1 MYYITVGLFVI
12 GASCILDPVDEEA
25 LVLLQDEELSKDD
38 VSFVESVGREPPSDV
53 LADAGE
59 RRDGLVPERFS

>member
-1 MYYITVGLFVI
+1 MFVI
-12 GASCILDPVDEEA
+12 GAGGILDPVDEEA
-25 LVLLQDEELSKDD
+25 LVLLQDEELSQDD
-38 VSFVESVGREPPSDV
+38 VSFVESVGREPPPDV